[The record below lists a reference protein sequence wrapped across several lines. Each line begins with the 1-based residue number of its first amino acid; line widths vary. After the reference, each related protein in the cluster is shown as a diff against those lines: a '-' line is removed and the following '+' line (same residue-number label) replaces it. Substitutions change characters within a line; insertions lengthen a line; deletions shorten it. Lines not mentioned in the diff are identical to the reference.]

1 MFGLPQD
8 IFGEGPFGIADWG
21 RLAIY
26 EHLPVLH
33 RTLDAEQGYPLRDY
47 FRAFQGEAEEILG
60 AISQLIEQRQPLL
73 ARDGA
78 NVPLIQV
85 TGTATGATTT
95 VTTLTPH
102 GFTAGQV
109 VVFAGTEAC
118 TPPIRGVQSIAQV
131 LSTTQFTIDFTTTVG
146 TTTGYVQ
153 AYDRSAVPV
162 WVTGAVVAKDPDYG
176 VTTTFTFQNGTDLD
190 YLGVGYTA
198 VLTAGGTDYTYKVAR
213 LRTRNAD
220 DSAATRNSALCYG
233 QTLPPASAL
242 SPPYLLKFV
251 QPSALAHLTAD
262 FGLIYDEN
270 DPQVFRRSLV
280 NNVAQY
286 VMQKASQKG
295 YQIRG
300 NVAGFDAVAQG
311 LYALCEDLGAGGSLP
326 VSRVYEIDGEF
337 YTDIPPRTFAFDDI
351 GADIEWVDPETGSP
365 VYPLDEFIYSDASGD
380 NLSPLGGVATSITAN
395 YTGANT
401 TLPIVTTVAVA
412 SAGTLSTYSVPYG
425 YVVTVQ
431 FPSAPAFPAPDP
443 HRVFNVV
450 APGVFALVGP
460 SGATEEQYFIEAEVS
475 WNAGLRRAVYLI
487 SVPTAAP
494 SAVTIPLGSY
504 RIGYFP
510 KVVTG
515 CCYCKSYRV
524 RLIASPSSALYDAL
538 GGSGTA
544 ILAALDRL
552 VVKLQR
558 EQLPIHSEIAQIVLN
573 IPISVSLSPTVSIVV
588 S

>member
-33 RTLDAEQGYPLRDY
+33 RNIDAQEGYPLRDY
-47 FRAFQGEAEEILG
+47 FKAFQGEAEDILG
-60 AISQLIEQRQPLL
+60 AISELIEQRQPLL

-78 NVPLIQV
+78 NVPLI
-85 TGTATGATTT
+85 TITSTSTGATTT
-95 VTTLTPH
+95 VNTATDH
-102 GFTAGQV
+102 GFTAGQI
-109 VVFAGTEAC
+109 VVFAGAESC
-118 TPPIRGVQSIAQV
+118 TPPIRGVQSVAQV
-131 LSTTQFTIDFTTTVG
+131 LSSTQFTIDFTTTVG

-153 AYDRSAVPV
+153 AYDRSSVPV
-162 WVTGAVVAKDPDYG
+162 WVTNAVVANDPDYG

-198 VLTAGGTDYTYKVAR
+198 VLTAGGSDYTFKVAR

-233 QTLPPASAL
+233 QTLPPASTL

-251 QPSALAHLTAD
+251 QPSALAYLTAD

-326 VSRVYEIDGEF
+326 VSRVYEIDGSF

-351 GADIEWVDPETGSP
+351 AADIEWIDPETGNP
-365 VYPLDEFIYSDASGD
+365 VYPLDEFIYSDVSGD
-380 NLSPLGGVATSITAN
+380 NLSPLGGVAECLTTN
-395 YTGANT
+395 YTGANP
-401 TLPIVTTVAVA
+401 TLPQVTAVSAA
-412 SAGTLSTYSVPYG
+412 SAGVLSTYSVPYG
-425 YVVTVQ
+425 YEVTVQ
-431 FPSAPAFPAPDP
+431 FPTAPVAPAPDP
-443 HRVFNVV
+443 HDVFTV
-450 APGVFALVGP
+450 AAAGVFALVGP
-460 SGATEEQYFIEAEVS
+460 NGATTEEQYFIEGEVS
-475 WNAGLRRAVYLI
+475 WNSGTREAVYLI
-487 SVPTAAP
+487 SVPP
-494 SAVTIPLGSY
+494 SVTIPLGDY
-504 RIGYFP
+504 CIGYFP

-524 RLIASPSSALYDAL
+524 RLIASPSAALYDAL

-558 EQLPIHSEIAQIVLN
+558 EQLPIHSEIAQVVLN

>member
-33 RTLDAEQGYPLRDY
+33 RNIDAQEGYPLRDY
-47 FRAFQGEAEEILG
+47 FKAFQGEAEDILG

-78 NVPLIQV
+78 NVPLI
-85 TGTATGATTT
+85 TITSTSTGATTT
-95 VTTLTPH
+95 VNTATDH
-102 GFTAGQV
+102 GFTAGQI
-109 VVFAGTEAC
+109 VVFAGAESC
-118 TPPIRGVQSIAQV
+118 TPPIRGVQSVAQV

-153 AYDRSAVPV
+153 AYDRSSVPV
-162 WVTGAVVAKDPDYG
+162 WVTNAVVANDPDYG
-176 VTTTFTFQNGTDLD
+176 MTTTFTFENGTDLD

-198 VLTAGGTDYTYKVAR
+198 VLTIGVPPSNVDYTFKVAR

-233 QTLPPASAL
+233 QTLPPASVL

-251 QPSALAHLTAD
+251 QPSALAYLTAD

-300 NVAGFDAVAQG
+300 NVSGFEVVAQG
-311 LYALCEDLGAGGSLP
+311 LYALCENADALP
-326 VSRVYEIDGEF
+326 PSQVYLIDGAY

-351 GADIEWVDPETGSP
+351 TADIEWVDPTTSTAIFA
-365 VYPLDEFIYSDASGD
+365 LDEFVYTDTAGV
-380 NLSPLGGVATSITAN
+380 LSPLAEVAQSITAN
-395 YTGANT
+395 YTGANP
-401 TLPIVTTVAVA
+401 TLPVVTAVTAA
-412 SAGTLSTYSVPYG
+412 SAITLSTYGLPFGVE
-425 YVVTVQ
+425 VTVQ
-431 FPSAPAFPAPDP
+431 FPTAPSAPAPDP
-443 HRVFNVV
+443 HNVFTVST
-450 APGVFALVGP
+450 AGVFALVGP
-460 SGATEEQYFIEAEVS
+460 NGAATEEQYFIEAELS
-475 WNAGLRRAVYLI
+475 WNSGTRRAVYLI
-487 SVPTAAP
+487 SVPP
-494 SAVTIPLGSY
+494 SVTIALDDY

-510 KVVTG
+510 KVTTS
-515 CCYCKSYRV
+515 CCYCKSYKV
-524 RLIASPSSALYDAL
+524 RIFATVSARLYADL
-538 GGSGTA
+538 GGPPAPNTLVEEA
-544 ILAALDRL
+544 FNRL
-552 VVKLQR
+552 LVKLKR
-558 EQLPIHSEIAQIVLN
+558 EQLPIHSEIAEATLIY
-573 IPISVSLSPTVSIVV
+573 P
-588 S
+588 

>member
-33 RTLDAEQGYPLRDY
+33 RSLDAENGYPLRDY
-47 FRAFQGEAEEILG
+47 FRAFQGEAEDILG

-78 NVPLIQV
+78 NVPLIEV
-85 TGTATGATTT
+85 TATATGATTT
-95 VTTLTPH
+95 VDTLTPH
-102 GFTAGQV
+102 GFTAGQI
-109 VVFAGTEAC
+109 VVFTGTEAC

-131 LSTTQFTIDFTTTVG
+131 LSTTQFTIDFTTSAG
-146 TTTGYVQ
+146 STTGYVQ

-176 VTTTFTFQNGTDLD
+176 VTTTFTFENGTDLD

-220 DSAATRNSALCYG
+220 DSATTRNSALCYG
-233 QTLPPASAL
+233 QTLPPSSVL

-251 QPSALAHLTAD
+251 QPSALAYLTAD

-280 NNVAQY
+280 KSVSQY

-326 VSRVYEIDGEF
+326 VSRVYEIDGSF
-337 YTDIPPRTFAFDDI
+337 YTDIPPRTFAFDDFP
-351 GADIEWVDPETGSP
+351 ADIEWVDPETGSP
-365 VYPLDEFIYSDASGD
+365 VYPLDEFIYSDVSGD
-380 NLSPLGGVATSITAN
+380 NLSPLGGVATCLTTN

-401 TLPIVTTVAVA
+401 TLPIVTTVVLA

-425 YVVTVQ
+425 YEVTVQ
-431 FPSAPAFPAPDP
+431 FPSAPVAPAADP
-443 HRVFNVV
+443 HDVFTVTT
-450 APGVFALVGP
+450 AGVFALVGP
-460 SGATEEQYFIEAEVS
+460 SGAAPEEQYFIEGEVS
-475 WNAGLRRAVYLI
+475 WNAGTREAVYLI
-487 SVPTAAP
+487 SVPT
-494 SAVTIPLGSY
+494 SVTIPLGDY
-504 RIGYFP
+504 CIGYFP

-544 ILAALDRL
+544 ILAALGRL

-558 EQLPIHSEIAQIVLN
+558 EQLPIHSKIAQVVLN

>member
-8 IFGEGPFGIADWG
+8 IFGVGPFGVADWG

-33 RTLDAEQGYPLRDY
+33 RNLDAENGYPLRDY
-47 FRAFQGEAEEILG
+47 FKAFQGEAEDILG
-60 AISQLIEQRQPLL
+60 AISELLQQRQPLL

-78 NVPLIQV
+78 NVPLIEV
-85 TGTATGATTT
+85 TATATGATTT
-95 VTTLTPH
+95 VDTLTPH

-109 VVFAGTEAC
+109 VVFAGAESC

-131 LSTTQFTIDFTTTVG
+131 LSATQFTVNFATTAG

-162 WVTGAVVAKDPDYG
+162 WVTDAVVAKDPDYG
-176 VTTTFTFQNGTDLD
+176 LTTTFTFENGTDLD

-198 VLTAGGTDYTYKVAR
+198 VLTAGGVDYTYKVAR

-220 DSAATRNSALCYG
+220 DSPTTRNSALCYG
-233 QTLPPASAL
+233 QTLPPSSTL
-242 SPPYLLKFV
+242 SPPYLLRFV
-251 QPSALAHLTAD
+251 QPSTLVHLTAD

-326 VSRVYEIDGEF
+326 VSRVYEIDGAY
-337 YTDIPPRTFAFDDI
+337 YTDIPPRTFSFDDI
-351 GADIEWVDPETGSP
+351 TVDVPWEDPETGNP
-365 VYPLDEFIYSDASGD
+365 VYPLDEFIYSDVSGD
-380 NLSPLGGVATSITAN
+380 NVSPLGGVASCLTTN
-395 YTGANT
+395 YTGANL
-401 TLPIVTTVAVA
+401 TLPQVTAVVAA

-425 YVVTVQ
+425 FEVTVQ
-431 FPSAPAFPAPDP
+431 FPSAPVAPAPDP
-443 HRVFNVV
+443 HDVFTVTT
-450 APGVFALVGP
+450 AGVFALVGP
-460 SGATEEQYFIEAEVS
+460 SGAATEEQYFIEAEVS
-475 WNAGLRRAVYLI
+475 WNAGTREAVYLV
-487 SVPTAAP
+487 SVPPT
-494 SAVTIPLGSY
+494 VTIPLGDY
-504 RIGYFP
+504 CIGYFP
-510 KVVTG
+510 RVVTG

-524 RLIASPSSALYDAL
+524 RLIASPSAALYDAL

-558 EQLPIHSEIAQIVLN
+558 EQLPIHSEIAQVVLN